1 MDYVMSASSSPPPPA
16 HRIAVLL
23 SAEGRFLQ
31 YRDCNLTFQ
40 FPDGAHFNTVAK
52 QFEPHLCSSASVD
65 GDQEAKMWRDAV

>member
-31 YRDCNLTFQ
+31 CRDCNLTFQ

-52 QFEPHLCSSASVD
+52 QFEPHPCSSASVD